1 MRRILAITLL
11 LALVLCGCS
20 QTAPTP
26 TPSVNEQLK
35 VHFIDVGQADSIL
48 LEFNGHFALVDGGN
62 SADGVDVATYLQL
75 LGVQKLELVVAT
87 HPHEDHIGGLSDILR
102 VIPADTI
109 WSPEIE
115 GTSNAIRNF
124 LEAVSDQEKELEQPT
139 VGQVFQL
146 GSATI
151 TVLGPVKEYSEVN
164 NQSIVLMVQF
174 GDTRFLLASDMER
187 EAENALVESGADL
200 KADVLK
206 VGHHGSENATGYIFL
221 REVMPTYAVISC
233 GKDNSYGHPHEDPLS
248 RLRDAEVTVLRT
260 DECET
265 IVARSDG
272 KDIYFMWGNEHIMPN
287 AA

>member
-1 MRRILAITLL
+1 MRKIIAITLL
-11 LALVLCGCS
+11 LCLVLCGCS
-20 QTAPTP
+20 QAAPTP
-26 TPSVNEQLK
+26 TPSVKEQLK

-62 SADGVDVATYLQL
+62 NADGADVVTYLQL

-87 HPHEDHIGGLSDILR
+87 HPHEDHIGGLYDILSL
-102 VIPADTI
+102 IPTDAI

-115 GTSNAIRNF
+115 GNSNAIRNF
-124 LEAVSDQEKELEQPT
+124 LEVVSDQGKKLQQPK

-146 GSATI
+146 GGASI

-174 GDTRFLLASDMER
+174 GDTRFLLAGDMER
-187 EAENALVESGADL
+187 IAENDLVESGADL

-221 REVMPTYAVISC
+221 REVMPKYAVISC
-233 GKDNSYGHPHEDPLS
+233 GKDNAYGHPHEDPLS
-248 RLRDAEVTVLRT
+248 RLRDAEVIVLRT

-265 IVARSDG
+265 IIARSDG
-272 KDIYFMWGNEHIMPN
+272 KDIYFMWGNEHVMPN

>member
-1 MRRILAITLL
+1 MRKIIAITLL
-11 LALVLCGCS
+11 LCLVLCGCS
-20 QTAPTP
+20 QAAPTP
-26 TPSVNEQLK
+26 TPSVKEQLK

-62 SADGVDVATYLQL
+62 NADGADVVTYLQL

-87 HPHEDHIGGLSDILR
+87 HPHEDHIGGLYDILSL
-102 VIPADTI
+102 IPTDAI

-115 GTSNAIRNF
+115 GNSNAIRNF
-124 LEAVSDQEKELEQPT
+124 LEVVSDQGKKLQQPK

-146 GSATI
+146 GGASI

-174 GDTRFLLASDMER
+174 GDTRFLLAGDMER
-187 EAENALVESGADL
+187 IAENDLVESGADL

-221 REVMPTYAVISC
+221 REVMPKYAVISC
-233 GKDNSYGHPHEDPLS
+233 GKDNAYGHPHEDPLS
-248 RLRDAEVTVLRT
+248 RLRDAEVIVLRT

-272 KDIYFMWGNEHIMPN
+272 KDIYFMWGNEHVMPN